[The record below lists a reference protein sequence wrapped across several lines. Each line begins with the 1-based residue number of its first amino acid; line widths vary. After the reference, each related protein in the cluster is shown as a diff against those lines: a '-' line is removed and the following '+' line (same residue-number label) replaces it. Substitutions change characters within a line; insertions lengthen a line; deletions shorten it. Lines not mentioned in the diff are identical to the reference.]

1 MIKIVSTFVLAVLFT
16 GCFQANAQLNRRN
29 DQGYQQGTP
38 GRQRPKQSKDTS
50 FADHLRWGFC
60 GGLSAGNG
68 GGYIE
73 FDPNIG
79 YQFNKQWLAGVGV
92 SYSYLSTQFYDAN
105 GNPATYSTSIYGG
118 RLFAEYHFLPFL
130 FAHAEYEAMNFDYYN
145 YDPNTGLTT
154 PEGRVWVANP
164 LIGLGY
170 KSQLGRKAYY
180 YIMVLYDL
188 NYSDP
193 RSAQL
198 YGFPFV
204 PRIGFE
210 FGI

>member
-1 MIKIVSTFVLAVLFT
+1 MLVVFLITCS
-16 GCFQANAQLNRRN
+16 FQVNAQLNRRN
-29 DQGYQQGTP
+29 DQTNQQGNP
-38 GRQRPKQSKDTS
+38 SHNRRQQKPDSS

-60 GGLSAGNG
+60 GGLSAGSG

-79 YQFNKQWLAGVGV
+79 YQFNKQWLAGVGI
-92 SYSYLSTQFYDAN
+92 SYSYLSEQFIDQYN
-105 GNPATYSTSIYGG
+105 NPVTYSTSIYGG
-118 RLFAEYHFLPFL
+118 RIFAEYHFLPFL

-145 YDPNTGLTT
+145 YDANTGITT

-170 KSQLGRKAYY
+170 QSPLGPKAYY
-180 YIMVLYDL
+180 YIMILYDL
-188 NYSDP
+188 NYADP